1 MEKLLKLLS
10 LTLAFI
16 ILSPAAAF
24 AILPYENLKQFENP
38 LFVCE
43 YVKSLYEEYASMR
56 KSESQKNPREC
67 SKKVKTEIKLQIEK
81 LTKENP
87 ESAVR
92 LTLNLIV
99 FFNIGRELKEGYN
112 PKNYDKKIQFK
123 WDPNVN
129 NHLVIHLF
137 KDTKHAE
144 CLIIE

>member
-10 LTLAFI
+10 LILAFI

-24 AILPYENLKQFENP
+24 ATLPYENLKQFENP

-43 YVKSLYEEYASMR
+43 YVKNLYEEYDSMR
-56 KSESQKNPREC
+56 KLESQKNSREW
-67 SKKVKTEIKLQIEK
+67 SKNVKMKIKLQIEK

-112 PKNYDKKIQFK
+112 PKNYDKKFQFK
-123 WDPNVN
+123 WNPDVN
-129 NHLVIHLF
+129 NHLIIHLF
-137 KDTKHAE
+137 KDAKHAE